1 MQTTGGPIRDA
12 DDIVNEKRIIAPKPF
27 PWLDYSRYSYSM
39 GVEKGGILFISGQT
53 ASQYDSSLGRVVC
66 RGGVVEQIGLVYEK
80 IRLVLEAAGASFEN
94 VVKTVDYLTP
104 RGLPDY
110 RGTADVRREY
120 FNGSWP
126 ASTGIVVEHLLRPDA
141 LIEVDAIAVLNV
153 EKEAVNPGWSRY
165 DRLTYHPA
173 VQAGD
178 LLCLS
183 GFTGQRAR
191 PGSAMESSTGH
202 GAEQTAAIYE
212 SIEAVLREAGAS
224 HGDLLKTV
232 DYITPAC
239 LGGYDS
245 TEEVR
250 LQLYWDS
257 LPASS
262 GVVVN
267 RLLREEALIEIETVA
282 VLGGHRQEVRPAGWS
297 HGYRRQSCPPA
308 VKKGKFLF
316 ISGQTAHDYRTGS
329 VVGEGDIVAQAR
341 QAYRNIQEVVE
352 AAGGTMQDIVKTIEF
367 ITSDGLGNYRAVGDL
382 RTKVFQRDFPAATG
396 VVVNSLQRPGLLIQV
411 DAIAILG

>member
-1 MQTTGGPIRDA
+1 M
-12 DDIVNEKRIIAPKPF
+12 NEKRIIAPKPF
-27 PWLDYSRYSYSM
+27 PWLDYSRYSVSM
-39 GVEKGGILFISGQT
+39 GVEKGGIVFISGQT

-66 RGGVVEQIGLVYEK
+66 RGGVVEQIDLIYEK
-80 IRLVLEAAGASFEN
+80 IRLVLEAAGASFGN

-104 RGLPDY
+104 RALPDY
-110 RGTADVRREY
+110 GGTADVRREY
-120 FNGSWP
+120 FKGSWP
-126 ASTGIVVEHLLRPDA
+126 ASTGIVVEQLLRPDA
-141 LIEVDAIAVLNV
+141 LIEVDAVAALSAA
-153 EKEAVNPGWSRY
+153 KEAVNPGWPRY

-183 GFTGQRAR
+183 GFTGHPADRGTTREGTRGTPA
-191 PGSAMESSTGH
+191 G
-202 GAEQTAAIYE
+202 QTAVICE
-212 SIEAVLREAGAS
+212 GIDAVLRQAGAS

-245 TEEVR
+245 TEEAR
-250 LQLYWDS
+250 LQLCRDS

-262 GVVVN
+262 GLVVN

-282 VLGGHRQEVRPAGWS
+282 VLGGHRQEVHPAGWS
-297 HGYRRQSCPPA
+297 HHYSHQSCPPA

-316 ISGQTAHDYRTGS
+316 LSGQTAHDYRTGS

-341 QAYRNIQEVVE
+341 QAYGNIQEVVE
-352 AAGGTMQDIVKTIEF
+352 AAEGTIQDIVKTTEF
-367 ITSDGLGNYRAVGDL
+367 ITSDGLRNYRAVGDL
-382 RTKVFQRDFPAATG
+382 RRDFFQKDFPAATG
-396 VVVNSLQRPGLLIQV
+396 VVVNSLLRPGLLIQV